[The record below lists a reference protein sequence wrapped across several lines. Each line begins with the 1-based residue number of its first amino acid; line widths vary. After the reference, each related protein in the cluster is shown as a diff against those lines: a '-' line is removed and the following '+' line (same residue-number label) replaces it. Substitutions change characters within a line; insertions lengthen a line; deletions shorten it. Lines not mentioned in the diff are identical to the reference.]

1 MKNVCLEG
9 GLTMVPDS
17 KTVALAALRM
27 AMSETREE
35 ESALK
40 QKFLAD
46 NIKTVAVDY
55 GGDYLASIK
64 KLVERA
70 IVASKREG
78 VIHDSHGD
86 EGAVAGATR
95 EALSQIMPKAAGLN
109 IGGKIGIAH
118 RGDHLSVA
126 VFFGVG
132 LLHLDEVAVGLG
144 HRVAPRS

>member
-1 MKNVCLEG
+1 MATE
-9 GLTMVPDS
+9 S

-27 AMSETREE
+27 AMSESREE

-40 QKFLAD
+40 LHFLD
-46 NIKTVAVDY
+46 NGIKSVAVDY
-55 GGDYLASIK
+55 GGDYLTSIK
-64 KLVERA
+64 KLIERA

-78 VIHDSHGD
+78 VIKESHGD

-118 RGDHLSVA
+118 RGEHLSVA
-126 VFFGVG
+126 IFFGVG

-144 HRVAPRS
+144 HRVAPRN

>member
-1 MKNVCLEG
+1 
-9 GLTMVPDS
+9 MVPDS

-46 NIKTVAVDY
+46 NIKSVAVDY

>member
-1 MKNVCLEG
+1 MLSEVATE
-9 GLTMVPDS
+9 S
-17 KTVALAALRM
+17 KTVALAALKM
-27 AMSETREE
+27 AMSESREE
-35 ESALK
+35 ESVLK
-40 QKFLAD
+40 QQFFHD
-46 NIKTVAVDY
+46 GIKTVAVDY

-78 VIHDSHGD
+78 VIKDTHGD

-95 EALSQIMPKAAGLN
+95 EALSQIISKAAGLN

-118 RGDHLSVA
+118 KGDHLSVA

-144 HRVAPRS
+144 HRVAPRN

>member
-1 MKNVCLEG
+1 MATESKN
-9 GLTMVPDS
+9 
-17 KTVALAALRM
+17 VALAALKM
-27 AMSETREE
+27 AMSENREE
-35 ESALK
+35 ENALK
-40 QKFLAD
+40 QQFLLSG
-46 NIKTVAVDY
+46 IKTVAVDY

-78 VIHDSHGD
+78 VIHETHGD

-126 VFFGVG
+126 VFFAVG

-144 HRVAPRS
+144 HRVAPKN

>member
-1 MKNVCLEG
+1 MSSE
-9 GLTMVPDS
+9 S

-27 AMSETREE
+27 AMSQTREE
-35 ESALK
+35 ENALK
-40 QKFLAD
+40 QQFA
-46 NIKTVAVDY
+46 NNGIKAVAVDY

-64 KLVERA
+64 KMVERA

-78 VIHDSHGD
+78 VIKDTHGD

-95 EALSQIMPKAAGLN
+95 EALNQVMAKAAGLN
-109 IGGKIGIAH
+109 VGGKIGIAH

-144 HRVAPRS
+144 HRVAPKC

>member
-9 GLTMVPDS
+9 GLAMMPDS